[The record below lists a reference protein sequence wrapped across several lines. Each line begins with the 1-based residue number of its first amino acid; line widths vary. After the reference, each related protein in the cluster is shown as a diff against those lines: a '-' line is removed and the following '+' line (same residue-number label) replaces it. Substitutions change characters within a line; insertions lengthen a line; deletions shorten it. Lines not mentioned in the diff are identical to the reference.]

1 LWPGLLR
8 LGLGLAL
15 LLLEEVAIG
24 PVARGTRTNVSENRF
39 LDLGRLIGKQLQGR
53 VGRTSFACRIRE
65 ILCEM
70 LFAKT
75 QEILVGGR
83 TRFGFLRFDP
93 GTWQG
98 EFLIIPPG
106 FVFSAFFARGQE
118 LY

>member
-1 LWPGLLR
+1 
-8 LGLGLAL
+8 
-15 LLLEEVAIG
+15 
-24 PVARGTRTNVSENRF
+24 
-39 LDLGRLIGKQLQGR
+39 
-53 VGRTSFACRIRE
+53 
-65 ILCEM
+65 M